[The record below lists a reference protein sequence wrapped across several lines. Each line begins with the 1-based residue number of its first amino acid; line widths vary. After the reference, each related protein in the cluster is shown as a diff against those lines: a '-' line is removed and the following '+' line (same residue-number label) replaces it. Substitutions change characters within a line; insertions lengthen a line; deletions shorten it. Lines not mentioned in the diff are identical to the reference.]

1 MEASFGTGLAAGT
14 LAPDKGVGVASG
26 KSLQIAA
33 QTWFV
38 IAFLGQFIFAVYV
51 MLYYGGAVLSGNWD
65 AWNKVFP
72 RGYVAGDTIG
82 NMTVV
87 IHIGMAF
94 LVTVCGTLQFIPQ
107 LRASVPRFHRWN
119 GRVYIASVFF
129 ASIAGL
135 FMVWGRGAVGGLI
148 QHIAISLN
156 GVLIMLFA
164 GLTLRYAMARQFV
177 IHRRWALRLFM
188 VASGVWFF
196 RISLMLWIIV
206 NKGPAGFDPET
217 FEGPFLYFLSFAS
230 YLLPLLLVEIYIRVR
245 DGGNAIARRVYTV
258 LLMMVNLM
266 ALGGVAAATMLMWL
280 PRL

>member
-1 MEASFGTGLAAGT
+1 MEASFGTGVATRTLAA
-14 LAPDKGVGVASG
+14 DKGVGIASG
-26 KSLQIAA
+26 KSLHIAA

-38 IAFLGQFIFAVYV
+38 IAFLGQVIFAIYV
-51 MLYYGGAVLSGNWD
+51 MLYYGGAALNGNWD

-87 IHIGMAF
+87 IHIGLAF
-94 LVTVCGTLQFIPQ
+94 LVTVCGSLQFIPQ
-107 LRASVPRFHRWN
+107 IRASVPRFHRWN

-164 GLTLRYAMARQFV
+164 GLTLRFAMARQFV
-177 IHRRWALRLFM
+177 THRRWALRLFM

-230 YLLPLLLVEIYIRVR
+230 YLLPLLLVELYIRVR
-245 DGGNAIARRVYTV
+245 DGGSAIARRVYTV

>member
-1 MEASFGTGLAAGT
+1 MEASFGTGVAART
-14 LAPDKGVGVASG
+14 LPTDKGVGIASG
-26 KSLQIAA
+26 KPLQIAA

-38 IAFLGQFIFAVYV
+38 IAFLGQFIFAIYV
-51 MLYYGGAVLSGNWD
+51 MLYYGGAALNGNWD

-87 IHIGMAF
+87 IHIGLAF
-94 LVTVCGTLQFIPQ
+94 LVTVCGSLQFIPQ
-107 LRASVPRFHRWN
+107 IRANVPRFHRWN

-245 DGGNAIARRVYTV
+245 DGANAIARSAYTV
-258 LLMMVNLM
+258 FLMMVNLM
-266 ALGGVAAATMLMWL
+266 VLGGVAAATMLMWL